1 MNFSVLQFF
10 STILSRCFLPFFDTK
25 LLHICQY
32 VSIAT
37 LKLTVQ
43 TQKGE
48 VSAADG
54 SPMCE
59 DTDSL
64 QEDERHSSSNA
75 SASAAVAVAEALIGS
90 VSSFGHGQGHGM
102 HHLLHH
108 GSQLLHHINHQEDG
122 TSEVAS
128 AGGGSGGTGVG

>member
-1 MNFSVLQFF
+1 
-10 STILSRCFLPFFDTK
+10 
-25 LLHICQY
+25 
-32 VSIAT
+32 
-37 LKLTVQ
+37 
-43 TQKGE
+43 
-48 VSAADG
+48 
-54 SPMCE
+54 MCE

-75 SASAAVAVAEALIGS
+75 SASASSAAVAVAEALIGS

-122 TSEVAS
+122 PSEVAS
-128 AGGGSGGTGVG
+128 VGGGNGGTGVG